1 MQKHIFLA
9 EDDEED
15 RDLFTLIISE
25 ISADYKIFVAK
36 DGIKF
41 MSLLNNANQL
51 PVFIFLDLNMP
62 LKNGLE
68 CLQEIKN
75 SEKWK
80 LIKTVILSTSSHPEQ
95 IKDMYKMGANLYMKK
110 PNSYSSFKD
119 SLSKCFQMDWDTLK

>member
-1 MQKHIFLA
+1 MPEHIFLA

-15 RDLFTLIISE
+15 RDLFSLIISE

-41 MSLLNNANQL
+41 MSLLNNADQL
-51 PVFIFLDLNMP
+51 PDFIFLDLNMP
-62 LKNGLE
+62 VKNGLE

-95 IKDMYKMGANLYMKK
+95 IKDMYKMGANLYLKK
-110 PNSYSSFKD
+110 PTSYSSFKD
-119 SLSKCFQMDWDTLK
+119 SLSKCLQMEWDTLK